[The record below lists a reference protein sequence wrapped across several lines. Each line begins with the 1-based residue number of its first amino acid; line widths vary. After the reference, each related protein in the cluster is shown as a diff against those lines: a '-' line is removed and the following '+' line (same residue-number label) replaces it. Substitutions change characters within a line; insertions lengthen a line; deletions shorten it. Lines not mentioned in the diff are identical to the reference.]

1 MVWNFTEAGGLKLSI
16 LIVLLTLLHDLRVDL
31 HTRGS
36 SIIFIRYIWLKHN
49 PYSDGHLITYQGTL
63 LHNDLPDILVFT
75 DSQIDERKG
84 YRAANGTEK
93 VIRGT
98 KTPVE
103 PKALYGQ
110 TE

>member
-1 MVWNFTEAGGLKLSI
+1 MLK
-16 LIVLLTLLHDLRVDL
+16 
-31 HTRGS
+31 S
-36 SIIFIRYIWLKHN
+36 SKQVKITSLFGPGPSKS
-49 PYSDGHLITYQGTL
+49 PKYSENTSTD
-63 LHNDLPDILVFT
+63 NDLPDILVFT

-110 TE
+110 TEW